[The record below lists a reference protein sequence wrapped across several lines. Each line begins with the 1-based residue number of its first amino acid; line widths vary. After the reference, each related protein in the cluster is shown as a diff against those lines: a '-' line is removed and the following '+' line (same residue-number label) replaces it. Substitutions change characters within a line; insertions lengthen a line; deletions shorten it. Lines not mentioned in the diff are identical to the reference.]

1 MDIVA
6 DVLNQ
11 ANPAKLKIA
20 SQQIE
25 RLAQGKK
32 VLIPRDQFRLPT
44 KFAGLEEASSNQV
57 RFKKDQSRVPGEGD
71 SAIDLKSATKQ
82 DAKKAAMRALETVLA
97 TKMVEGMMP
106 KDQSR
111 LYGEGTAGEIW
122 RGLHIEAMGKA
133 LASQGLFATSNDDP
147 NSIEQKDEMP
157 GKAKSIVPFAG

>member
-6 DVLNQ
+6 DVLKQ

-20 SQQIE
+20 SQHLE
-25 RLAQGKK
+25 GLAKGMSIKN
-32 VLIPRDQFRLPT
+32 PNGQFRLPI
-44 KFAGLEEASSNQV
+44 KSAGIEETLINQV
-57 RFKKDQSRVPGEGD
+57 RSKKDQSRVPGEGGD
-71 SAIDLKSATKQ
+71 EVDLKSVAKK
-82 DAKKAAMRALETVLA
+82 DSKKAAMRALETVLA

-133 LASQGLFATSNDDP
+133 LASQGLFETTKDDA
-147 NSIEQKDEMP
+147 NRIDQRDEMP
-157 GKAKSIVPFAG
+157 GKAKAIVPFAG

>member
-6 DVLNQ
+6 DVLKQ

-20 SQQIE
+20 SQFIE
-25 RLAQGKK
+25 GLAHGKK
-32 VLIPRDQFRLPT
+32 IQIPRDQFRLPT
-44 KFAGLEEASSNQV
+44 KSAGLEVAQSNLV
-57 RFKKDQSRVPGEGD
+57 KLKKDQSRVQVDGD
-71 SAIDLKSATKQ
+71 GAIDLKSATKL

-133 LASQGLFATSNDDP
+133 LASQGLFETTKDDA
-147 NSIEQKDEMP
+147 NRIDQRDEMP
-157 GKAKSIVPFAG
+157 GKTKSIVPFAG